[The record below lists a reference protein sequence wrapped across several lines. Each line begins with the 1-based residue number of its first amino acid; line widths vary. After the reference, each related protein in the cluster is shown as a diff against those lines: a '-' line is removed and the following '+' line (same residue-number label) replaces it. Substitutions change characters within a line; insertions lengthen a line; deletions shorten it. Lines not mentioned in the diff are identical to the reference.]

1 MIVVADASPL
11 IALARIRRLELL
23 RTMFGTL
30 LLPEAVRREIVEA
43 GLDKAGAAAV
53 LQADWIEQ
61 RTVADTG
68 FVTLLRQDLGAGEA
82 EAIVLAREIDAGLLL
97 MDERLGRAAAKRLGL
112 RVVGLVGVLI
122 EARERGL
129 LPDAEAVVTEL
140 HQVAGFWLSE
150 DLRRMV
156 VGK

>member
-68 FVTLLRQDLGAGEA
+68 FVTLLR
-82 EAIVLAREIDAGLLL
+82 
-97 MDERLGRAAAKRLGL
+97 
-112 RVVGLVGVLI
+112 
-122 EARERGL
+122 
-129 LPDAEAVVTEL
+129 
-140 HQVAGFWLSE
+140 
-150 DLRRMV
+150 
-156 VGK
+156 